1 MKVKELIAQTPEMSE
16 EKLFAFMNKY
26 IEMVPKDLRQRII
39 GIHHR
44 KGEEALPVSNYILK
58 EFDNIQD
65 KTSYLT
71 KSQRDSIQGFVG
83 MCLIKMTKGED
94 IEKEPNKSE

>member
-16 EKLFAFMNKY
+16 EKLFELINTY

-39 GIHHR
+39 GIHH
-44 KGEEALPVSNYILK
+44 KKEEALPISNYILK

-65 KTSYLT
+65 KKSYLT
-71 KSQRDSIQGFVG
+71 KSRRDSIQGFVG

-94 IEKEPNKSE
+94 IKEEIKNE

>member
-16 EKLFAFMNKY
+16 EKLFELINKY
-26 IEMVPKDLRQRII
+26 IEMVPKSLKERII
-39 GIHHR
+39 EIHHK
-44 KGEEALPVSNYILK
+44 KGEEALPISNYILK

-65 KTSYLT
+65 KKSYLT

>member
-1 MKVKELIAQTPEMSE
+1 MKVKELIAQAPEMSE
-16 EKLFAFMNKY
+16 EKLFELMDKY
-26 IEMVPKDLRQRII
+26 IEMVPKYVRKRII
-39 GIHHR
+39 GIYYK
-44 KGEEALPVSNYILK
+44 KGEEALPISNYILK

-65 KTSYLT
+65 KKSYLT

-94 IEKEPNKSE
+94 IKEEIKDE

>member
-1 MKVKELIAQTPEMSE
+1 MKIKDLIAQTPEMSE
-16 EKLFAFMNKY
+16 EKLFELINKY
-26 IEMVPKDLRQRII
+26 IEMVPKDLKQRII
-39 GIHHR
+39 GIHHK
-44 KGEEALPVSNYILK
+44 KGKEVLPISNYILK

-65 KTSYLT
+65 KKSYLT

-94 IEKEPNKSE
+94 IKEERTDE